1 MRTDIRA
8 RRGQLITTYGIG
20 SLFPAENSS
29 YIVQGTHL
37 WKEEWLRPVAEPR
50 LARKL
55 RVQGFR
61 TPPATPSD
69 NARPNIPVALF
80 PRLFTCPNCG
90 ALGQLRHLTRTAAAA
105 QCEMCDKKP
114 VLTPS
119 RFVVTCETG
128 HLDDFPFYHWVHGR
142 FPDPTWWKTPYKTNG
157 HRLRLRSQGKSSG
170 LGDLTASCSCGESR
184 TMEGAFSKHALQKM
198 PCGGKRLWLGFDQ
211 HEKCEKTP
219 RALQRGASNV
229 WFGAT
234 ASAISIPPHSG
245 RLAHVVASEADGFVD
260 YSTEDLMPPL
270 NEYAVGGIRHIRN
283 RYRLTETFEEIAE
296 AIARLIHP
304 EDQPE
309 LSNHDFRFEEYQAI
323 LQGAPRTTGQQFES
337 KPMRVP
343 DRQAAWVAEVRQL
356 PRLRVVSALHGFSR
370 LTPVEQADSRN
381 EVLCP
386 LSPEPMAWLPASEL
400 LGEGLFLGIDPIRL
414 REWSETPFARTRA
427 SLLDANRQAAAVAR
441 NQEGGVEPVDIAAVA
456 LHTLAHMVIDQLAL
470 DAGYPASSL
479 KERLFVGPDMAGV
492 LIYTAATGSAGSL
505 GGVSEMARPDRLGP
519 ALEEALIRHSWC
531 SADPVCRESTGS
543 GTDGANLAAC
553 HNCLLLPETSCELFN
568 TELDRLCIVGDM
580 QTGGLGLLDHLVA
593 KAPENLMAVQ
603 RTVATAAEGVVP
615 ASLRG
620 TDLED
625 AWVSSPRLRFLVAAA
640 EEEGW
645 PAPELGPEIGKDAWT
660 VDLAWLDRR
669 IVVVDAPEA
678 DRDSTLRSEGWIVLV
693 STDGSGSDVVP
704 RLAEALSR

>member
-323 LQGAPRTTGQQFES
+323 LQGAPG
-337 KPMRVP
+337 
-343 DRQAAWVAEVRQL
+343 
-356 PRLRVVSALHGFSR
+356 PRDNNSR
-370 LTPVEQADSRN
+370 
-381 EVLCP
+381 
-386 LSPEPMAWLPASEL
+386 
-400 LGEGLFLGIDPIRL
+400 
-414 REWSETPFARTRA
+414 
-427 SLLDANRQAAAVAR
+427 ANPCV
-441 NQEGGVEPVDIAAVA
+441 
-456 LHTLAHMVIDQLAL
+456 
-470 DAGYPASSL
+470 YP
-479 KERLFVGPDMAGV
+479 
-492 LIYTAATGSAGSL
+492 T
-505 GGVSEMARPDRLGP
+505 
-519 ALEEALIRHSWC
+519 
-531 SADPVCRESTGS
+531 
-543 GTDGANLAAC
+543 
-553 HNCLLLPETSCELFN
+553 
-568 TELDRLCIVGDM
+568 DM
-580 QTGGLGLLDHLVA
+580 QHGWPKSVSCLDSA
-593 KAPENLMAVQ
+593 
-603 RTVATAAEGVVP
+603 
-615 ASLRG
+615 
-620 TDLED
+620 
-625 AWVSSPRLRFLVAAA
+625 SSPRSTDSAASLPSSKPILGTKSSVPCRLNRWRGFPHRSCWAKGCSSASIRSASGSGRRLRSPVRGLRFWTRTVKQRQ
-640 EEEGW
+640 W
-645 PAPELGPEIGKDAWT
+645 PATRRAGSSRWT
-660 VDLAWLDRR
+660 SLQW
-669 IVVVDAPEA
+669 PCTPSPTWS
-678 DRDSTLRSEGWIVLV
+678 STSSPWTPATPLR
-693 STDGSGSDVVP
+693 
-704 RLAEALSR
+704 LSRSACLPVPTWRAF